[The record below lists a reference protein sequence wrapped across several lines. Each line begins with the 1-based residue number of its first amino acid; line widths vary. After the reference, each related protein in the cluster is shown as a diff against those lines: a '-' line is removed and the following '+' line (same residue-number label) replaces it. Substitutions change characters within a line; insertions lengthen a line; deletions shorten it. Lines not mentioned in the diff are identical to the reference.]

1 MWPLV
6 WGGGGGCQTLRTVL
20 GLERDWLLL
29 LGSIHGARLRRSP
42 TWRRSFGD
50 VCLSRSNRDGATSLS
65 NRYRARRVLD
75 GFGSPRSL
83 HLSRRDIILHPFSP
97 ILFFFFLSF
106 FFSFQPCS
114 PSAWKFSFVFPCDC
128 AIRSGLRKDTMAKD
142 SLETSDQFKMVEIR
156 DDRQTRQQKS
166 VEQDREDLARMGK
179 KQVLKVRPKC
189 PRVTHV
195 HSKLNRCRGNLA

>member
-6 WGGGGGCQTLRTVL
+6 WGRG
-20 GLERDWLLL
+20 
-29 LGSIHGARLRRSP
+29 
-42 TWRRSFGD
+42 GD
-50 VCLSRSNRDGATSLS
+50 VRRCGPSWGSKGIGSCSSSSFSDRSTGRDCVAHPHGGAPSAILPFPVESRWRTSLL
-65 NRYRARRVLD
+65 NGYRARRVLD

-97 ILFFFFLSF
+97 IFFYSF
-106 FFSFQPCS
+106 FPAVFSLCLELLVR
-114 PSAWKFSFVFPCDC
+114 FSCDC

-189 PRVTHV
+189 LRATHV
-195 HSKLNRCRGNLA
+195 HSTLNRCRGNLA